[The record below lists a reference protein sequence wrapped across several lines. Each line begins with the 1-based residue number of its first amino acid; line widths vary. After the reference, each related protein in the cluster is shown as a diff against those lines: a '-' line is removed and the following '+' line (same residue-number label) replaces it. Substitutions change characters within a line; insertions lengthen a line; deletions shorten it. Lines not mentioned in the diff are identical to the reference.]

1 MGYMTV
7 YTDSEIDV
15 FVDDIIDNLNSFNE
29 DELLELKKE
38 IEIKINK
45 STSRQKQN
53 ILISSTLDEE
63 YKIQILKEMFD
74 KFSWSELED
83 IKKKIM

>member
-7 YTDSEIDV
+7 QSDSEIDV
-15 FVDDIIDNLNSFNE
+15 FIDDIIDNLNSFNE

>member
-7 YTDSEIDV
+7 YTESEYDV
-15 FVDDIIDNLNSFNE
+15 CIDDIITNLSNFDD
-29 DELLELKKE
+29 DELSELKEE
-38 IEIKINK
+38 IELKLSKRKGNQN
-45 STSRQKQN
+45 ST
-53 ILISSTLDEE
+53 ILVSSTLDEE

>member
-1 MGYMTV
+1 MTV
-7 YTDSEIDV
+7 YTESEYDV
-15 FVDDIIDNLNSFNE
+15 CIDDIITNLSNFDD
-29 DELLELKKE
+29 DELSELKEE
-38 IEIKINK
+38 IELKLSKRKGNQN
-45 STSRQKQN
+45 ST
-53 ILISSTLDEE
+53 ILVSSTLDEE